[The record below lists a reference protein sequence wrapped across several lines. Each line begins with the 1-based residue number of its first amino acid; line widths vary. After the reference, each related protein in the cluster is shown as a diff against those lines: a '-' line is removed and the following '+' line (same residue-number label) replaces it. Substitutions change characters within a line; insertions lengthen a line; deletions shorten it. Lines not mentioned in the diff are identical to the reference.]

1 MILWPSW
8 NKTPIRL
15 FEGLLGKKPGTGESF
30 QVHYAANR
38 SKRGGKVTPR
48 IGYSLIMQPQHK
60 FSLLRSVLH
69 AFGLPPED
77 VDNIVNRIVNLLS
90 GGGGKNT
97 NLHDFPYHLRDE
109 FLSPAE
115 QSFYLVLKHVVT
127 DRAIICTKVALGDLF
142 YVKSS
147 DRSKFRTL
155 TNKIDRK
162 HVDFLLCDPKT
173 VCPLVGIEL
182 DDRSHQRGDRKDRD
196 EFVEMVYKAA
206 KLPLLRIPAQRAY
219 TTSELVSLLSPL
231 ISLNSVDTPSQSV
244 IPEKGNPAPLCPKC
258 GREMVLRTAKKGSSQ
273 GAQFWSC
280 PDYPNCRGVLPY
292 VSINSSP
299 LVLDKEVL

>member
-1 MILWPSW
+1 MPS
-8 NKTPIRL
+8 
-15 FEGLLGKKPGTGESF
+15 
-30 QVHYAANR
+30 Q
-38 SKRGGKVTPR
+38 
-48 IGYSLIMQPQHK
+48 QK

-90 GGGGKNT
+90 GGRGKRIS
-97 NLHDFPYHLRDE
+97 LYDFPYHLRDD

-115 QSFYLVLKHVVT
+115 QSFYMVLKHLVS

-142 YVKSS
+142 YVKSN

-173 VCPLVGIEL
+173 VRPLVGIEL
-182 DDRSHQRGDRKDRD
+182 DDKSHQRSDRQARD

-206 KLPLLRIPAQRAY
+206 KLPLLRFPAHRAY
-219 TTSELVSLLSPL
+219 STSELASLLSSF
-231 ISLNSVDTPSQSV
+231 INLNSIETPSQPGV
-244 IPEKGNPAPLCPKC
+244 PEKQNPAPLCPKC
-258 GREMVLRTAKKGSSQ
+258 GREMVLRTAKRGSNQ
-273 GAQFWSC
+273 GEQFWGC
-280 PDYPNCRGVLPY
+280 PDYPNCRGVLPFI
-292 VSINSSP
+292 STNSTN
-299 LVLDKEVL
+299 LVVGKEVL